1 MSAGVGPILLAS
13 TLVLVDQATK
23 IAAVKWLTYQQ
34 ALPVLPGFNL
44 TLMHNPGAAFSFLAD
59 AGGWQRWFF
68 AGLAVVV
75 SVWLVFLI
83 RASAPAARLYR
94 LGLTL
99 ILGGAVGNLID
110 RLRLGYVIDFVE
122 LYYRTWS
129 WPAFNVADS
138 AITIGAG
145 FFLLGTLGS
154 AQTDDAV
161 KG

>member
-1 MSAGVGPILLAS
+1 MTG
-13 TLVLVDQATK
+13 
-23 IAAVKWLTYQQ
+23 
-34 ALPVLPGFNL
+34 LPKV
-44 TLMHNPGAAFSFLAD
+44 
-59 AGGWQRWFF
+59 
-68 AGLAVVV
+68 
-75 SVWLVFLI
+75 
-83 RASAPAARLYR
+83 
-94 LGLTL
+94 TL

-129 WPAFNVADS
+129 WPAFNVAYS

>member
-1 MSAGVGPILLAS
+1 MSASAGPVLLAGA
-13 TLVLVDQATK
+13 LVLVDQATK

-68 AGLAVVV
+68 AALALAV
-75 SVWLVFLI
+75 SIWLVFLI
-83 RASAPAARLYR
+83 RASAPSGRLYR

-122 LYYRTWS
+122 LYYRAWS

-154 AQTDDAV
+154 TQADDAV

>member
-1 MSAGVGPILLAS
+1 MSAGVGPMWLAS
-13 TLVLVDQATK
+13 ILVLVDQVTK

-34 ALPVLPGFNL
+34 ALPVLPGLNL

-68 AGLAVVV
+68 ATLAVVV

-83 RASAPAARLYR
+83 RASAPSARLYR

-138 AITIGAG
+138 AITVGAG
-145 FFLLGTLGS
+145 FFLLGTLGA

>member
-1 MSAGVGPILLAS
+1 MSAGVGPMWLAS
-13 TLVLVDQATK
+13 ILVLVDQVTK
-23 IAAVKWLTYQQ
+23 IAAVKWLAYQQ
-34 ALPVLPGFNL
+34 ALPVLPGLNL

-68 AGLAVVV
+68 ATLAVVV

-83 RASAPAARLYR
+83 RASAPSARLYR

-138 AITIGAG
+138 AITVGAG
-145 FFLLGTLGS
+145 FFLLGTLGA

>member
-1 MSAGVGPILLAS
+1 MWLAS
-13 TLVLVDQATK
+13 ILVLVDQVTK

-68 AGLAVVV
+68 ATLAVVV

-83 RASAPAARLYR
+83 RASAPSARLYR

-122 LYYRTWS
+122 LYYRSWS

-138 AITIGAG
+138 AITVGAG
-145 FFLLGTLGS
+145 FFLLGTLGA